1 MGTYLFFQKM
11 CCTCQYWKGER
22 KIAPGQKVIVDDFSK
37 GMCEKQKREFKPA
50 NVMVNQSCYVKWDKM
65 K

>member
-1 MGTYLFFQKM
+1 MATFLSCQKM

-22 KIAPGQKVIVDDFSK
+22 QIAPGQKVIVNDFSK
-37 GMCEKQKREFKPA
+37 GMCEKQKREFKA
-50 NVMVNQSCYVKWDKM
+50 AMMGQSCYEKWEKM